1 MKKLALLATAC
12 LVALFTVALPIS
24 AQNSNQ
30 TKEYKETL
38 KKIMVLSGG
47 TSAMDG
53 VLPSLK
59 SNFSA
64 INPELDEAYWNE
76 FILNWKQ
83 KIEEKMLEAYVPIYQ
98 KKLTLNEL
106 NKVVAF
112 YESPV
117 GKKIGEIAPVLMT
130 ETLPIMQQ
138 LAQEM
143 AMELMGKVKK
153 QTVATEENKEEQNK
167 DNGQD
172 EESDDQKKFAAAYTA
187 PKDSIEVADKIYETG
202 MDTHPI
208 LYAIER
214 REDDTKV
221 TFLQPIYFDSQWLHY
236 SPGFK
241 IIDKK
246 SGDEYLVRGYAGG
259 APFGRLMIIKGFK
272 YKYIYVSL
280 LFPKLKNNVKE
291 IDILELPSEQDVL
304 PSNDDGVAKSFLNIK
319 IKDYSKSSKKN
330 KKVYR

>member
-1 MKKLALLATAC
+1 MKKLTLFATVC
-12 LVALFTVALPIS
+12 LIAFVALPIF
-24 AQNSNQ
+24 AQNPNQ

-38 KKIMVLSGG
+38 KKIMMLSGSS
-47 TSAMDG
+47 SAMNS

-59 SNFSA
+59 SNISA
-64 INPELDEAYWNE
+64 INPELDEAYWND
-76 FILNWKQ
+76 FFLDWTQ
-83 KIEEKMLEAYVPIYQ
+83 KIEEKMLEIYIPIYQ
-98 KKLTLNEL
+98 KSLTLNEL
-106 NKVVAF
+106 KKVVAF

-117 GKKIGEIAPVLMT
+117 GKKMGAVTPILMT
-130 ETLPIMQQ
+130 ESMPAMQQ

-143 AMELMGKVKK
+143 VAELMGKAKK
-153 QTVATEENKEEQNK
+153 QTVTTEENKK
-167 DNGQD
+167 A
-172 EESDDQKKFAAAYTA
+172 EESDDQKMFAAAYTA
-187 PKDSIEVADKIYETG
+187 PKDSIEVADKIYEPGTS
-202 MDTHPI
+202 THPI
-208 LYAIER
+208 LYTIER

-259 APFGRLMIIKGFK
+259 APFGKLMIIKGLK

-280 LFPKLKNNVKE
+280 LFPKLKSSVKE

-319 IKDYSKSSKKN
+319 VKDYLQPSNKN